1 MKRDFPLF
9 LIDRLKNE
17 TYPFDYIACF
27 DTEVGFVSRVVPF
40 FDDASFHE
48 FITSSKKVDNS
59 EYTSIT
65 FKFKRSGGLV
75 IVIEDFLF
83 QFEWNGQKKTRVR
96 TLLKKAL
103 KKYLHVEVERTPHD
117 DYSIDNQII
126 QQVLTVENAKSN
138 YDKLLLRAN

>member
-48 FITSSKKVDNS
+48 FIASSKKVDDC
-59 EYTSIT
+59 EYSSIT